1 MLCRMED
8 LTPKNMT
15 CQSPGHNVHELFEHG
30 EEKGRKK
37 AGGDASCD
45 ETGRHYFVTKHWLSA
60 QICSEQHCLNFMV
73 LLVLL
78 SRR

>member
-1 MLCRMED
+1 MED

-37 AGGDASCD
+37 AGGGTHPVMKQVDIIS
-45 ETGRHYFVTKHWLSA
+45 
-60 QICSEQHCLNFMV
+60 
-73 LLVLL
+73 
-78 SRR
+78 